1 MNVIAFCGFCPGPSA
16 EIGGLALSTD
26 GLLII
31 ILMSAIIFGTVVTW
45 IIMKIKSH
53 YLPYESDNE
62 EDKNSITEDIKEIY
76 NKHQAYLEEKRALT
90 EIKKN
95 SFDKSDAIDIETDII
110 EDLKALPAPQIEN
123 SWNIILNKSQ
133 ADILRE
139 KAWDKIMIMQE
150 RINKIQEQQLNT
162 INQ

>member
-110 EDLKALPAPQIEN
+110 EDLKALPSPQTES
-123 SWNIILNKSQ
+123 SWNAIFNKSR

-139 KAWDKIMIMQE
+139 KAWDKIIAMQE
-150 RINKIQEQQLNT
+150 CINKLQEQ
-162 INQ
+162 